1 MSSPG
6 IFSKRRNL
14 MPLLFW
20 VIEGLVAGWLTG
32 KIMSS
37 EGRDRVMNIV
47 MGAVGGVA
55 GGLIINVAPF
65 LIQGRMIY
73 TNLAAILGAVILT
86 VFSRYVGGS
95 REYGSTD

>member
-1 MSSPG
+1 
-6 IFSKRRNL
+6 

-20 VIEGLVAGWLTG
+20 MMEGLVAGWLTG

-37 EGRDRVMNIV
+37 EGRDRVMNLV
-47 MGAVGGVA
+47 MGVA
-55 GGLIINVAPF
+55 GAIAGGFLVSIAPF
-65 LIQGRMIY
+65 LVQGRMIY
-73 TNLAAILGAVILT
+73 TNLAAVLAAIILT

>member
-1 MSSPG
+1 MFSSG
-6 IFSKRRNL
+6 IFSKRRNI

-37 EGRDRVMNIV
+37 EGRNRVMNLV
-47 MGAVGGVA
+47 MGVA
-55 GGLIINVAPF
+55 GAVAGGFLLSVAPF
-65 LIQGRMIY
+65 LVQGRMIY

-86 VFSRYVGGS
+86 VFFRYVGGS

>member
-1 MSSPG
+1 
-6 IFSKRRNL
+6 

-20 VIEGLVAGWLTG
+20 MMEGLVAGWLTG

-37 EGRDRVMNIV
+37 EGRDRVMNLV
-47 MGAVGGVA
+47 MGVA
-55 GGLIINVAPF
+55 GAIAGGFLVSIAPF
-65 LIQGRMIY
+65 LVQGRMIY
-73 TNLAAILGAVILT
+73 TNLAAVLAAVILT